1 MRRGETFAL
10 FGGPWIVLSSCGRAR
25 RRGAKRE
32 TEDWHPCGMW
42 DMGYGIWDMSW
53 KDKQNAASVVIV

>member
-10 FGGPWIVLSSCGRAR
+10 FGGPWIVLSSCGWAR

-42 DMGYGIWDMSW
+42 DMGYVVER
-53 KDKQNAASVVIV
+53 KTKCKASSS